1 MKTAM
6 ALIAMLIFKKS
17 KTIKGYLLGSVAAGL
32 VMVAGYFIC
41 ESVMFGVATAAASI
55 VGNLIQL
62 AGGVVISAPVW
73 YALKKFA
80 LTERA
85 KIS

>member
-1 MKTAM
+1 M
-6 ALIAMLIFKKS
+6 A
-17 KTIKGYLLGSVAAGL
+17 
-32 VMVAGYFIC
+32 AGYFVC
-41 ESVMFGVATAAASI
+41 ESVMFGVVTAAASI

-80 LTERA
+80 LPQKA